1 MQVSQLDFSTQRI
14 IPDMLNNIRIEIE
27 YLDRSGAFIPHL
39 AIDPAKMTDTW
50 SELLIKIGNQL
61 RPIINPMLADTA
73 VYNIIEAGMVL
84 EGLKILIEQDV
95 FYMSD
100 VYRNLH
106 QLLLSFRTIYGQ
118 ALKRSELQAQQYY
131 LAQQYQAQQ
140 YGKKHKRKCKG
151 KAKCNCR

>member
-73 VYNIIEAGMVL
+73 VYNIIEAGMVV
-84 EGLKILIEQDV
+84 EGIKILIEKNV
-95 FYMSD
+95 FIMSD
-100 VYRNLH
+100 VYLKLY

-118 ALKRSELQAQQYY
+118 MLQA
-131 LAQQYQAQQ
+131 LVSQAQSMQ

-151 KAKCNCR
+151 KGKCKCK